1 MFVRNKSIKT
11 FYLETVASGQIQVHN
26 ASSSE
31 KVHPLSSYSKI
42 HRYIYLEPFWTG
54 FACKRCL
61 ICAYFSPDLDS
72 EITFSQEKAKLWI
85 EDINWWTAVLW
96 ITCVLLW
103 CFYQLFG
110 LCLTAPIHCRGSIE
124 QVMQCYISP
133 NLFRWRNKL
142 ISIFDGLS
150 VKCNFFSE
158 LFF

>member
-85 EDINWWTAVLW
+85 EDIN
-96 ITCVLLW
+96 
-103 CFYQLFG
+103 
-110 LCLTAPIHCRGSIE
+110 
-124 QVMQCYISP
+124 
-133 NLFRWRNKL
+133 L
-142 ISIFDGLS
+142 IDGLQSCGLLVYCCDVFISCLDS
-150 VKCNFFSE
+150 VLRHPFTAEDPLNKWCNATFLQICSDE
-158 LFF
+158 EINSSQSLMAWV